1 MKINWKVRL
10 KNKVFWITIIPM
22 ILLLIQ
28 QVLGLFGVSF
38 EIEGLTDSLVAII
51 STIFSILAII
61 GIIADPTT
69 DGLSDSNQ
77 AMTYEVPKKD

>member
-22 ILLLIQ
+22 ILLLVQ
-28 QVLGLFGVSF
+28 QILGLFGVYF
-38 EIEGLTDSLVAII
+38 EIEGLTDSLVAIV
-51 STIFSILAII
+51 STLFSILAII

>member
-22 ILLLIQ
+22 ILLLVQ

-38 EIEGLTDSLVAII
+38 EIEGLTDCLVAIV
-51 STIFSILAII
+51 STLFSILAII

>member
-38 EIEGLTDSLVAII
+38 EIEGLTDSLVTIV